1 MFSSENKIVESIF
14 WKLTE
19 KNSIFF
25 WNPLLKT
32 ALFSFQLMNFTQGY
46 VEGKGLPLI
55 IESGKDKPTRV
66 LLMSHPNRNVALI
79 YSENPEDV
87 QVMG

>member
-1 MFSSENKIVESIF
+1 M
-14 WKLTE
+14 T
-19 KNSIFF
+19 
-25 WNPLLKT
+25 
-32 ALFSFQLMNFTQGY
+32 FTQGY